1 MNNNI
6 HNITVNTI
14 AGQAQSLADFQGKV
28 LLVVNVA
35 SKCGL
40 TKQYESL
47 EALYEQYQAQG
58 LEVLGFPANEFG
70 AQEPGS
76 NEEIADFCRGT
87 FGVKFPM
94 FEKIVV
100 KGEGQ
105 HPLYA
110 VLTQAQMQAQTK
122 VDGNLKQLLES
133 KGLLSGDAHDIMWNF
148 EKFVVNKNGEVIA
161 RFAPDVLPNDE
172 RLIALI
178 EAELAK

>member
-1 MNNNI
+1 MSNNI

-14 AGQAQSLADFQGKV
+14 AGEAKSLADFQGQV

-35 SKCGL
+35 SQCGL
-40 TKQYESL
+40 TKQYEGL

-58 LEVLGFPANEFG
+58 LEVLSFPANEFG

-100 KGEGQ
+100 KGEGL

-110 VLTQAQMQAQTK
+110 VLTQAQPEAQTQPEGK
-122 VDGNLKQLLES
+122 LKTLLQE
-133 KGLLSGDAHDIMWNF
+133 KGLLSGGAHDIMWNF
-148 EKFVVNKNGEVIA
+148 EKFVVNKNGDVIA
-161 RFAPDVLPNDE
+161 RFAPDVTPDDA
-172 RLIALI
+172 RLVALI